1 MIQLNI
7 HDAKTNLSKY
17 LNDLTEDEPIL
28 LCKRNVPIAKIVGL
42 NKKALKKRAIG
53 LAKGDF
59 IVPDDF
65 FEPLPDDVLK
75 GFEGL

>member
-65 FEPLPDDVLK
+65 FESLPDDVLK
-75 GFEGL
+75 AFEGL

>member
-7 HDAKTNLSKY
+7 HEAKTNLSKY
-17 LNDLTEDEPIL
+17 LKDLSEDEPIL

-42 NKKALKKRAIG
+42 KTKSKKKRVIG

-59 IVPDDF
+59 VVPDDF
-65 FEPLPDDVLK
+65 SDPLPDDLVAA
-75 GFEGL
+75 FEGY

>member
-65 FEPLPDDVLK
+65 LEPLPDDILK
-75 GFEGL
+75 GFEGS

>member
-7 HDAKTNLSKY
+7 HEAKTHLSKY
-17 LNDLTEDEPIL
+17 LQNLSEDEPIL

-42 NKKALKKRAIG
+42 KKRSSKKRTIG

-59 IVPDDF
+59 VVPKSF
-65 FEPLPDDVLK
+65 FEPLPDDVLS
-75 GFEGL
+75 GFEGQ